1 MNLIWNY
8 GEIGA
13 KISMGVGT
21 VGTLLTALLGGWD
34 LALKLLCYMM
44 VMDFLLGIL
53 AAAKQGKIDSKV
65 MFWGGVNKLLV
76 LAFVALGQR
85 LDGAL
90 ALEEPYI
97 RTAVIWFYCGR
108 EGLSLVENYG
118 KLGGPVP
125 EFLSKLLSQIGE
137 KSQVGKE

>member
-1 MNLIWNY
+1 MNLVWSY
-8 GEIGA
+8 GEPGA
-13 KISMGVGT
+13 RISLIVGVLGT
-21 VGTLLTALLGGWD
+21 FSNFLLGGWD

-137 KSQVGKE
+137 KSQIGKE